1 MLSTG
6 NFNNKISSWTLMYL
20 DLFSLLGVNFELRT
34 IYVHFSFLS
43 NVHMFDHQDGWKWQN
58 RGTFCYDPLNPCWIH
73 WIESRHVIPVANNWS
88 SKGSTESWTGVKFQ
102 QITNYL
108 PYTFAWLSN
117 CALFRC
123 MISYFC
129 SDYSFFFFIVFHC
142 VTNACVSYI
151 SKFWHL
157 NSDLCLV
164 ILMMPNEFHAECQF
178 TVLIWP
184 IHLLW
189 GYGKEGKMW
198 TEDILWFF
206 SIIILIF

>member
-1 MLSTG
+1 MVLDIVDAGPDNLACWESTLNSG
-6 NFNNKISSWTLMYL
+6 PFMDI
-20 DLFSLLGVNFELRT
+20 V
-34 IYVHFSFLS
+34 SFLS
-43 NVHMFDHQDGWKWQN
+43 IVHVRLIIRMGESDKIEELFVAI
-58 RGTFCYDPLNPCWIH
+58 TWIH
-73 WIESRHVIPVANNWS
+73 WIETRLVIPVANNWS
-88 SKGSTESWTGVKFQ
+88 SKGSRGVKFQ
-102 QITNYL
+102 QINNFL
-108 PYTFAWLSN
+108 CDTFAWLSN
-117 CALFRC
+117 CALFKC

-142 VTNACVSYI
+142 VTNVCVSYI

-198 TEDILWFF
+198 TEDIIWYIGDFLNF
-206 SIIILIF
+206 I